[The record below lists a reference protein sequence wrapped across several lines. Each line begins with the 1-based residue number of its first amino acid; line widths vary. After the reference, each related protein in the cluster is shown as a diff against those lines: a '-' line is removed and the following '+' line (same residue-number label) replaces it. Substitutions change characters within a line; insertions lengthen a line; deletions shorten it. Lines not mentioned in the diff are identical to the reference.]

1 MSSLKNRVR
10 RLEESQKA
18 KAGPVSYESTPEEKQ
33 WLYDT
38 ALTINEGTPR
48 PPSPRIDISG
58 YSPARLAV
66 IASAKAWLNEI
77 ISETKTVKVRA

>member
-1 MSSLKNRVR
+1 MSVKLRLG

-18 KAGPVSYESTPEEKQ
+18 KAGPVSYESSAEAKQ

-38 ALTINEGTPR
+38 ALSINEGTPR

-58 YSPARLAV
+58 YSLARLAV
-66 IASAKAWLNEI
+66 IASAKAWLNEK
-77 ISETKTVKVRA
+77 ISETKAVKVRA